1 MKQICLLGLVFWGL
15 VFFAPISKAWDS
27 PVQDQL
33 KASIDQI
40 IEVLKDPSLKGE
52 ENTVR
57 RREALRSIIDKRF
70 SFAAMSQRTLA
81 KHWKQRSAEEKAQFV
96 QLFGKLLENTYVSKI
111 ESYTNE
117 KVEYVKELMNGT
129 KGTIYTKIVTES
141 IEIPIEYRMYKT
153 DGDQWMVY
161 DLVIEGVSLVAN
173 YRSQFDQILQ
183 KDSYEK
189 LVADLKKKVE
199 N

>member
-1 MKQICLLGLVFWGL
+1 MKQIFLLGLVFLGL
-15 VFFAPISKAWDS
+15 VFFAPTNKAWAS

-33 KASIDQI
+33 KLSIDQI

-57 RREALRSIIDKRF
+57 RREALRSIIDERF
-70 SFAAMSQRTLA
+70 SFIAMSQRSLA
-81 KHWKQRSAEEKAQFV
+81 KHWKKISEKEKAQFV

-117 KVEYVKELMNGT
+117 KVEYVKELMDET
-129 KGTIYTKIVTES
+129 KGTIYTKVVTES
-141 IEIPIEYRMYKT
+141 IEIPIDYRMYKT
-153 DGDQWMVY
+153 DDGKWMVY

-183 KDSYEK
+183 KGSYEK
-189 LVADLKKKVE
+189 LVEDLKKKIE
-199 N
+199 K